1 MYIFFTISQISNQ
14 TKNPSIQARKGLKTA
29 KKMKGDEGLDF
40 TIHPQISNVY
50 RHSRR
55 KDEGMKGKIAFRF

>member
-1 MYIFFTISQISNQ
+1 
-14 TKNPSIQARKGLKTA
+14 
-29 KKMKGDEGLDF
+29 MKGNEGLNF

-55 KDEGMKGKIAFRF
+55 KDEGMKGKIAFRFEIFYAIKIFPKIYHIYFL

>member
-1 MYIFFTISQISNQ
+1 
-14 TKNPSIQARKGLKTA
+14 
-29 KKMKGDEGLDF
+29 MKGYEGLDF

-55 KDEGMKGKIAFRF
+55 KDEGMKGKITFRFLKNPAIKIFLKSTTSIFK

>member
-1 MYIFFTISQISNQ
+1 
-14 TKNPSIQARKGLKTA
+14 
-29 KKMKGDEGLDF
+29 MKGDEGLGF

-55 KDEGMKGKIAFRF
+55 KNEGMKGKIVFRF

>member
-1 MYIFFTISQISNQ
+1 
-14 TKNPSIQARKGLKTA
+14 
-29 KKMKGDEGLDF
+29 MKGDEWLDF

-55 KDEGMKGKIAFRF
+55 KNEGMKGKIVFRF

>member
-1 MYIFFTISQISNQ
+1 
-14 TKNPSIQARKGLKTA
+14 
-29 KKMKGDEGLDF
+29 MKGYEGLDF

-55 KDEGMKGKIAFRF
+55 KDEGMKGKITFRFKKKSSYKDFSKIYHLYF

>member
-1 MYIFFTISQISNQ
+1 
-14 TKNPSIQARKGLKTA
+14 
-29 KKMKGDEGLDF
+29 MKDDEGLDF

-55 KDEGMKGKIAFRF
+55 KDEGMKGKITFRLKKIQL

>member
-1 MYIFFTISQISNQ
+1 
-14 TKNPSIQARKGLKTA
+14 
-29 KKMKGDEGLDF
+29 MKGNEGLDF

-55 KDEGMKGKIAFRF
+55 NDEVMKGKIAFRFIFSTL